1 MSCSSIPSIPTCNRF
16 LVSRQSVSEVFF
28 VALFWPEFTFVYL
41 SGTVGHSS
49 HVQKSWIGVCTLSA
63 ASEEL
68 PTFLQNKD
76 LSSRRHRCS
85 WKELRPICQK
95 KMCNEK
101 KLWVLACWQSRFH
114 EVRQLYS
121 KLFRFW
127 NSSITSQSGL
137 GLPKLVC
144 AGLKPE
150 GQRNSVLGSPDMY
163 THEKKNP
170 GKIYDLLNIQ
180 NECSTARRFSIFIA
194 TFRSSLLGKM
204 QNYCRCG

>member
-1 MSCSSIPSIPTCNRF
+1 MLLKRAETNLPKKD
-16 LVSRQSVSEVFF
+16 
-28 VALFWPEFTFVYL
+28 
-41 SGTVGHSS
+41 
-49 HVQKSWIGVCTLSA
+49 VQRK
-63 ASEEL
+63 
-68 PTFLQNKD
+68 
-76 LSSRRHRCS
+76 
-85 WKELRPICQK
+85 KET
-95 KMCNEK
+95 
-101 KLWVLACWQSRFH
+101 LWVLACWQSRFR

-163 THEKKNP
+163 RHEKKNP

-180 NECSTARRFSIFIA
+180 NECSTARSVFDFHRYISFIFAGEDAELLQMRIDDFCRCLHNLRFQNIPKLQIA
-194 TFRSSLLGKM
+194 AWLNQLLGSLRHENQDRQGSSELWKAP
-204 QNYCRCG
+204 RCFRRSLTILVALKPGQSPTKSQALEYVF